1 MKLDMLHILEN
12 QTDFIST
19 NQLQSILGYSNMY
32 LVKKTLRELKE
43 EMQYFYDKED
53 VILIISQRNGVRLL
67 HTIDN
72 LHPFIIDFLNNDI
85 AIQLLIT
92 ILFEREV
99 VTETFC
105 ETFYISES
113 SLRRKVKEINQHLDF
128 YELKITLS
136 RKMHLVGPENKIRLL
151 TFALL
156 FFIYRTSEDTQW
168 GDQYMENGHLV
179 KQLEIYLDI
188 HNSAIQRDILF
199 FVVLSYTISIEKG
212 EPYQPEKSE
221 IFYFDNFDFP
231 DKPDFL
237 FHWSLYDWKL
247 FTMSIYST
255 ALHSK
260 LLEPSQ
266 VKNLF
271 PKNKLVRWKQLFA
284 LNFRELT
291 TKESLLVEESLAK
304 QFLTRSFF
312 IIDNDLFDSF
322 HIVDYEKMEQIFP
335 IFVAKFEYFW
345 QTFIAEFPESNFHYI
360 KNVNFLF
367 CLHLMP
373 VESFFMEIRIY
384 IYDIPDVIKTYIQL
398 QILNR
403 FGSKFKLIFVD
414 EQMEADLILGISS
427 FHEFPPNKIPS
438 YLCIKMNL
446 TMTDY
451 AQIELKINTIIAQF
465 LKTEHQHNTIL
476 ID

>member
-1 MKLDMLHILEN
+1 MLHILEN

-43 EMQYFYDKED
+43 EMQYFYEKED
-53 VILIISQRNGVRLL
+53 VLLIISQRNGVRLL

-291 TKESLLVEESLAK
+291 TKESLLVEESL
-304 QFLTRSFF
+304 Q
-312 IIDNDLFDSF
+312 N
-322 HIVDYEKMEQIFP
+322 
-335 IFVAKFEYFW
+335 
-345 QTFIAEFPESNFHYI
+345 NF
-360 KNVNFLF
+360 
-367 CLHLMP
+367 
-373 VESFFMEIRIY
+373 
-384 IYDIPDVIKTYIQL
+384 
-398 QILNR
+398 
-403 FGSKFKLIFVD
+403 
-414 EQMEADLILGISS
+414 
-427 FHEFPPNKIPS
+427 
-438 YLCIKMNL
+438 
-446 TMTDY
+446 
-451 AQIELKINTIIAQF
+451 
-465 LKTEHQHNTIL
+465 
-476 ID
+476 